1 MGAMTWRG
9 FKLAALITALVA
21 LPLLPPFNERPDLVR
36 WLVEALILAQ
46 FALALD
52 FSAGLINVV
61 NFGFAAFAGFG
72 GYVSAWSAVNLS
84 LSPWLTMWLA
94 FAGAGL
100 LGACAG
106 GLTLRLRGIYAAVGL
121 WFFGLAVKGLAINM
135 TEITGGS
142 SGFIAPTLFD
152 GASSTPYYY
161 TGATLLLA
169 SYVLLRCV
177 ARSSVGLAFR
187 AIGQNLD
194 VARASGVSL
203 VRFRLLNVILSCAFA
218 GLFGAFYVHYYGV
231 LTPNMLDTTRTIQV
245 LVPVYLGG
253 RGTLWGG
260 AAAAIP
266 LVFLANWLEAQFS
279 ELPGLDLVIYSALLM
294 TVVTLAPG
302 GIASLIDKGRLRLL
316 RASPKL

>member
-1 MGAMTWRG
+1 M
-9 FKLAALITALVA
+9 LAALIVAFAA

-52 FSAGLINVV
+52 FSAGLINIV

-72 GYVSAWSAVNLS
+72 GYLSAWAAVNLA

-94 FAGAGL
+94 FAGTGL

-121 WFFGLAVKGLAINM
+121 WFFGLAVQGLAMNM
-135 TEITGGS
+135 SEITGGS

-152 GASSTPYYY
+152 GASNTPYYF

-169 SYVLLRCV
+169 TYTLFRCL
-177 ARSSVGLAFR
+177 AGSSVGLAFR

-203 VRFRLLNVILSCAFA
+203 VRFRLLNFILSCAFA
-218 GLFGAFYVHYYGV
+218 GLFGAFCVHYYGV
-231 LTPNMLDTTRTIQV
+231 LTPNMLDTTHTIQV

-266 LVFLANWLEAQFS
+266 IVFLTNWLEAQFS
-279 ELPGLDLVIYSALLM
+279 DLPGLDLIVYSTLLM

-302 GIASLIDKGRLRLL
+302 GIAGLIDEACSRLFRVSPRL
-316 RASPKL
+316 

>member
-1 MGAMTWRG
+1 MTWCR
-9 FKLAALITALVA
+9 FRLAALVAVVVA

-36 WLVEALILAQ
+36 WLVEAVILGQ

-52 FSAGLINVV
+52 FSAGLINIV

-72 GYVSAWSAVNLS
+72 GYVSAWAAVNLD

-94 FAGAGL
+94 FAGGGL

-121 WFFGLAVKGLAINM
+121 WFFGLAIQGLAINLS
-135 TEITGGS
+135 EITGGS

-161 TGATLLLA
+161 TGAALLLVA
-169 SYVLLRCV
+169 YVLFRRL
-177 ARSSVGLAFR
+177 ARSSAGLAFR

-203 VRFRLLNVILSCAFA
+203 VRFRLLNFILSCAFA
-218 GLFGAFYVHYYGV
+218 GLFGAFYVHYYGI
-231 LTPNMLDTTRTIQV
+231 LTPNMLETTQTIQA
-245 LVPVYLGG
+245 LVPLYVGG

-260 AAAAIP
+260 PAAALPI
-266 LVFLANWLEAQFS
+266 VFLTDWLEAKFS
-279 ELPGLDLVIYSALLM
+279 ETPGLDLVIYSGLLM
-294 TVVTLAPG
+294 TVLTLAPG
-302 GIASLIDKGRLRLL
+302 GISGLLDKSRLRLFRPFL
-316 RASPKL
+316 KL

>member
-1 MGAMTWRG
+1 MTWWG
-9 FKLAALITALVA
+9 FKLATLIAVVAA
-21 LPLLPPFNERPDLVR
+21 LPLLPPFNERPDLIR

-52 FSAGLINVV
+52 FSAGLINIV

-72 GYVSAWSAVNLS
+72 GYLSAWAAVNLD
-84 LSPWLTMWLA
+84 LSPWLTMWLG

-121 WFFGLAVKGLAINM
+121 WFFGLAVEGLAINISA
-135 TEITGGS
+135 ITGGS

-152 GASSTPYYY
+152 GASNTPYYY

-169 SYVLLRCV
+169 TYALFRCV
-177 ARSSVGLAFR
+177 AGSSVGLAFR

-203 VRFRLLNVILSCAFA
+203 VRFRMLNFILSCAFA

-231 LTPNMLDTTRTIQV
+231 LTPKMLDTTQTIQV

-260 AAAAIP
+260 AVAAIP
-266 LVFLANWLEAQFS
+266 IVFLTNWLEAQFS
-279 ELPGLDLVIYSALLM
+279 ELPGLDLVVYSALLM

-302 GIASLIDKGRLRLL
+302 GIAGLIDEARSRWFRVSRGL
-316 RASPKL
+316 